1 MHPTNVNL
9 PDLPQDILYDLLPY
23 LPLQSLIA
31 ARGVCRTWHH
41 AAELADIHPI
51 RRELLNIYL
60 DLIDRPW
67 FLDSR
72 KWPLENLRDFDRQ
85 AYLDTLLAQYN
96 WLPEDFSMWILE
108 WPARATFGWVWPGLP
123 SDDFSGETTFHR
135 LSGVNTLGI
144 IPPEVGAVFLV
155 YPRDEEE
162 MPDGN
167 PKERPDDFVAPALLV
182 WEDPDD
188 HQVWLMLGDSAY
200 RGKVAYSHDFGV
212 MSLPLG
218 LDFSLE
224 GTQVEMNWLEWMRA
238 LSRRLSRS
246 MPASCHALVP
256 MIATP
261 RQRPPF
267 IPWVAPNRSL
277 YFGTSLKVYSL
288 LFQVTNQLLVTGV
301 SS

>member
-1 MHPTNVNL
+1 MDVYVAVCNGLPQPIHNQSTMNPANIKL

-31 ARGVCRTWHH
+31 TRGVCRAWRH

-67 FLDSR
+67 FLDSL

-135 LSGVNTLGI
+135 SSGINTLGI
-144 IPPEVGAVFLV
+144 MPPEVGAVLFV

-167 PKERPDDFVAPALLV
+167 IKKRPDDFVAPALLV
-182 WEDPDD
+182 WEDPAD
-188 HQVWLMLGDSAY
+188 HQVWLILGEDSAY
-200 RGKVAYSHDFGV
+200 RGKVAFSTDFDV
-212 MSLPLG
+212 LSLPLG
-218 LDFSLE
+218 LQ
-224 GTQVEMNWLEWMRA
+224 GTKAAMNWLQWMRGEIRW
-238 LSRRLSRS
+238 LSLPAFCGDPLS
-246 MPASCHALVP
+246 LVP
-256 MIATP
+256 TP
-261 RQRPPF
+261 RSRLPF
-267 IPWVAPNRSL
+267 VSWLAPDR
-277 YFGTSLKVYSL
+277 SL
-288 LFQVTNQLLVTGV
+288 LFGV

>member
-108 WPARATFGWVWPGLP
+108 WPARATFGWIWPGLP
-123 SDDFSGETTFHR
+123 CDDFTGESTFHR
-135 LSGVNTLGI
+135 LSGINTLGI
-144 IPPEVGAVFLV
+144 IPPVVGQVFLV

-162 MPDGN
+162 MPNGN

-188 HQVWLMLGDSAY
+188 YQVWLMLGEDSAL
-200 RGKVAYSHDFGV
+200 RGKVACSHDFGV
-212 MSLPLG
+212 MSLPLE

-224 GTQVEMNWLEWMRA
+224 GTRAEANWLKWIQKLIRQLSLRA
-238 LSRRLSRS
+238 Y
-246 MPASCHALVP
+246 CG
-256 MIATP
+256 TP
-261 RQRPPF
+261 LPL
-267 IPWVAPNRSL
+267 VAPPRWRPRFVAWAAPDIS
-277 YFGTSLKVYSL
+277 FGS
-288 LFQVTNQLLVTGV
+288 GI